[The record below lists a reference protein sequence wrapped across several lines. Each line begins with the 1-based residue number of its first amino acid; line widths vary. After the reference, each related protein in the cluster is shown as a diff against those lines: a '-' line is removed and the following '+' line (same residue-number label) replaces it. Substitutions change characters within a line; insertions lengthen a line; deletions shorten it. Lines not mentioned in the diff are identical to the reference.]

1 MSAVAALPQSE
12 NKPDSYGWP
21 YLLLGPAV
29 LVNLIGFVWPLVLL
43 AVISFKAGGTGG
55 AIGEE
60 LTLAT
65 WKSVLTE
72 PYYARLLLSTIVNSL
87 IITGCTLLCAFPL
100 ALFIHRSG
108 LLWRNFLVVVC
119 ISPLLI
125 SSVVRTYGW
134 VVILGDSGF
143 VPSILRAIGLPPV
156 PLVFNQ
162 AGLII
167 GMVEILM
174 PYMILSLLAGFGRLD
189 ASLEEAAASLGANR
203 LTALRLVV
211 IPLALPG
218 ILLGCFLV
226 FVLSVSA
233 FVTPKVLAGGQVPL
247 LATEIYDRAVLS
259 LDWPVA
265 AALSYIALFI
275 FGLSAILYMRMLRH
289 VE

>member
-1 MSAVAALPQSE
+1 MSAVAAFPQPA
-12 NKPDSYGWP
+12 NKTDARGWP
-21 YLLLGPAV
+21 FLLLGPAI
-29 LVNLIGFVWPLVLL
+29 LVNLIGFVWPLLLL

-134 VVILGDSGF
+134 IVILGDSGF

-189 ASLEEAAASLGANR
+189 ASLEEAAASLGANK
-203 LTALRLVV
+203 LSVLRLVV
-211 IPLALPG
+211 IPLTLPG

>member
-1 MSAVAALPQSE
+1 MSAVAALPQPE
-12 NKPDSYGWP
+12 NNTDARGWP
-21 YLLLGPAV
+21 FLLLGPAV

-65 WKSVLTE
+65 WKTVLTE

-134 VVILGDSGF
+134 IVILGDSGF

-203 LTALRLVV
+203 LSVLRLIV
-211 IPLALPG
+211 IPLTLPG